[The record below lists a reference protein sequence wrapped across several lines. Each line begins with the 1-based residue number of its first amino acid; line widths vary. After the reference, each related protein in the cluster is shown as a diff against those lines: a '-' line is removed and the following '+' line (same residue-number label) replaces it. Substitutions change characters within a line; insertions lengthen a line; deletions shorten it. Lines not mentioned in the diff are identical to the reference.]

1 MAVVGKDCK
10 VALITGATSLRGIG
24 YTIANSLAEKGYAVI
39 LHGRREPSEAEPIR
53 EQLEREHQVPV
64 HYLRADLAKSSE
76 IESLCEKLKKIYP
89 NGVDVLVNNAGLRHS
104 AEIEDYP
111 TEQWDAILAVG
122 LTAQFHL
129 IRLLLP
135 GMKEKGWGRIINIS
149 SVYSRI
155 PETGCVANVAARH
168 GCTGLTKTVAKANHR
183 TGVTCNSIC
192 PALTNT
198 DFTLNKIRDY
208 ADKNDIPLEESQ
220 RYIMDKT
227 NPTGEF
233 VKLEHIAELVLF
245 LCSPAG
251 DQITGADLPLDA
263 GAWTQ

>member
-39 LHGRREPSEAEPIR
+39 LHGRREPSAAEPIR
-53 EQLEREHQVPV
+53 EQLERKHLVPV
-64 HYLRADLAKSSE
+64 HYLQADLAESSD

-111 TEQWDAILAVG
+111 TEEWNAILAVG
-122 LTAQFHL
+122 LTAPFHL

-135 GMKEKGWGRIINIS
+135 GMKNKGWGRIINIS
-149 SVYSRI
+149 SVYSRV
-155 PETGCVANVAARH
+155 PVPDCVAAAAARH
-168 GCTGLTKTVAKANHR
+168 GCTGLTKTVAKANLR

-192 PALTNT
+192 PGMTNT
-198 DFTLNKIRDY
+198 DYTLNKIRDY
-208 ADKNDIPLEESQ
+208 ADQKDIPLEESQ
-220 RYIMDKT
+220 RCILGKA

-233 VKLEHIAELVLF
+233 VKVEHIAELVLF

-251 DQITGADLPLDA
+251 DQITGADLPIDV
-263 GAWTQ
+263 GVWTQ